1 MNIKTGGVK
10 GGVFDFTKSNTAENQ
25 RYSNLTVELKGV
37 SRTFS

>member
-25 RYSNLTVELKGV
+25 RYSNLTVELEGV
-37 SRTFS
+37 SRTFL